1 MATRARPPAPARRVA
16 SAARP
21 AGQSVFPGDDEY
33 GPLAMQGGSTVG
45 RASVGGA
52 PSEAPDA
59 LHDRARRRP
68 GRPRDARADAAILEA
83 VVDLLVEEGFG
94 GLTIDAVAHRAGV
107 GKATIY
113 RRWEGKERLV
123 LDALA
128 ATKADAEEIPDTGS
142 VRGDLIAIYAQM
154 AEPVNQQT
162 VVRLMPALASEAA
175 INPDLSDRLK
185 AFVSERR
192 IPSRTVLDRAK
203 ERGEI
208 AADAD
213 VDLCIDLLTGP
224 FMYRLFFTGSK
235 VDHKVIEDSIDVVLR
250 GVAPSKPAG

>member
-1 MATRARPPAPARRVA
+1 MPTRHRPPATADRIAPAVRGGGRWA
-16 SAARP
+16 L
-21 AGQSVFPGDDEY
+21 GLDGEY
-33 GPLAMQGGSTVG
+33 GPVPMQGELPVG
-45 RASVGGA
+45 RGSVGVA
-52 PSEAPDA
+52 AREPSSSMAA
-59 LHDRARRRP
+59 GARRRP

-83 VVDLLVEEGFG
+83 VIDLLVEEGFG

-128 ATKADAEEIPDTGS
+128 ATKDDTADIPDTGS
-142 VRGDLIAIYAQM
+142 IRGDLIAIYERM

-175 INPDLSDRLK
+175 VNPDLSDRLK

-203 ERGEI
+203 ARGEI
-208 AADAD
+208 DADAD

-250 GVAPSKPAG
+250 GVAP